1 MVDHHRS
8 KVPDRSRHSRQS
20 AVIGPREAQGQRHN
34 WSSRLRSEAG
44 EYNGLIC
51 GGMANNLHQAFRAL
65 QTAFIQLMQNPF
77 YAPSDD
83 PPIVKATLPQSGSG
97 HTVTRKFT
105 DEVKRIGDTWA
116 PGMSTV

>member
-1 MVDHHRS
+1 
-8 KVPDRSRHSRQS
+8 
-20 AVIGPREAQGQRHN
+20 
-34 WSSRLRSEAG
+34 
-44 EYNGLIC
+44 
-51 GGMANNLHQAFRAL
+51 
-65 QTAFIQLMQNPF
+65 MQNPF